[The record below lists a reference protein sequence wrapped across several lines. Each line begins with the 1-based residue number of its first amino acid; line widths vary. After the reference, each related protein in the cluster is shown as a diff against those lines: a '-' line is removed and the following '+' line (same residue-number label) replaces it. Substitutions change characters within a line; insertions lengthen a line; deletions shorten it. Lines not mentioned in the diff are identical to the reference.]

1 LENFHLAETFKLLQ
15 KPNMNIFEKLE
26 NIDYK
31 HLRKR
36 TIEAVLAT
44 DMANHSK
51 LVGVMTSRLY
61 YQIKDDNSS
70 ISLSQLLEENKDINK
85 FEIQQDYINFILH
98 AIDIGHAAKDF
109 ELEKKWAE
117 IVTEEFHNQGDT
129 EAKLNL
135 PISFLCDRKTSNVPL
150 SQIGFISGI
159 VLPTFQLAQRLLPD
173 ICIYTELIIKSR
185 EEWEK
190 IVNINKVISNNDI

>member
-1 LENFHLAETFKLLQ
+1 MENYHLAETFKLLL
-15 KPNMNIFEKLE
+15 KPNMNIFDKLE
-26 NIDYK
+26 HIDYK

-85 FEIQQDYINFILH
+85 SEIQQDYINFILH

-109 ELEKKWAE
+109 ELEKKWAGL
-117 IVTEEFHNQGDT
+117 VTEER
-129 EAKLNL
+129 
-135 PISFLCDRKTSNVPL
+135 IS
-150 SQIGFISGI
+150 
-159 VLPTFQLAQRLLPD
+159 
-173 ICIYTELIIKSR
+173 
-185 EEWEK
+185 
-190 IVNINKVISNNDI
+190 